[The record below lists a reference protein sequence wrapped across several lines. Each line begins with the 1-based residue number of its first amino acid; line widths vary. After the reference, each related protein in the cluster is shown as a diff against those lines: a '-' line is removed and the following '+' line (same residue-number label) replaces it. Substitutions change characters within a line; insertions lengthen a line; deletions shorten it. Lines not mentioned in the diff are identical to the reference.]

1 MKRLIYTVLLGLA
14 VSTTAFSAD
23 IYNLITQG
31 KLDEARRELS
41 SVATASSRD
50 GNVLFYLSLLEPDAA
65 QSARLMEASLSASVS
80 VRFQEEIYY
89 RLAQYSL
96 LTKDWSRLSE
106 LLIDYRSRWEN
117 GKYEAEMLRLSILFD
132 ESQQNYES
140 ALTQCDRFLVQNP
153 SETDQQWGQ
162 VDKAR
167 IFGASGKGIGS
178 LETLRKISRAKRGDC
193 IPQALYV
200 LGMNAARKQ
209 RTDDAVFFY
218 NLLREG
224 YPDAVGLDEIVDR
237 LGSMSSSTSSDDAAE
252 KLTGTYYSVKV
263 GVFIEKANANR
274 QADVFR
280 RHGKKTEVQRK
291 TISGKTYHVVYVGR
305 FQDFAEASRFK
316 TQLEAEHGEPFQV
329 VTR

>member
-1 MKRLIYTVLLGLA
+1 MKRLIFTILFSLA
-14 VSTTAFSAD
+14 VSTTAFAAD

-31 KLDEARRELS
+31 KLDEARQELS
-41 SVATASSRD
+41 ALATASSRD
-50 GNVLFYLSLLEPDAA
+50 GNVLFYQSLLEPDGEQA
-65 QSARLMEASLSASVS
+65 ARLMEASLSASVS

-96 LTKDWSRLSE
+96 LAKNWSRLSE
-106 LLIDYRSRWEN
+106 LLIDYRSRWET
-117 GKYEAEMLRLSILFD
+117 GKYEGEMLRLSILLD
-132 ESQQNYES
+132 ESQKDFES
-140 ALTQCDRFLVQNP
+140 ALTQCDRYLVRNP
-153 SETDQQWGQ
+153 SKTDQQWGH

-178 LETLRKISRAKRGDC
+178 LETLRKISRAKSGDC

-200 LGMNAARKQ
+200 LGMNAAQRK

-218 NLLREG
+218 SLLREG
-224 YPDAVGLDEIVDR
+224 YPDAVGLDEIVER
-237 LGSMSSSTSSDDAAE
+237 LGNMSSSAPSDDTAE

-263 GVFIEKANANR
+263 GVFLEKSNANR

-280 RHGKKTEVQRK
+280 RHGKKTEVKKK
-291 TISGKTYHVVYVGR
+291 TISGKAYHVVYVGR
-305 FQDFAEASRFK
+305 FQAFAEASRFK